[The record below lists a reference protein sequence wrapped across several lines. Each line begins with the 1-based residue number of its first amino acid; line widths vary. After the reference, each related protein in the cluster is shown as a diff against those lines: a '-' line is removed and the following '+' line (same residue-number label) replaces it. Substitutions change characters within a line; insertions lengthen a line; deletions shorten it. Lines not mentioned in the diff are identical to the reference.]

1 MVVYVLIAWE
11 VPTRAEE
18 TQALSNGM
26 RRRILVGDNSEML
39 WVAKTPAHMATEART
54 NQSSQPKD
62 SRSKAVP
69 EYTGLGNTRRF
80 LVEV

>member
-1 MVVYVLIAWE
+1 M
-11 VPTRAEE
+11 
-18 TQALSNGM
+18 
-26 RRRILVGDNSEML
+26 GDTSEML
-39 WVAKTPAHMATEART
+39 WVAKTPAHMAIEART

-69 EYTGLGNTRRF
+69 KDSGLGNTRRF

>member
-1 MVVYVLIAWE
+1 MVYVHFAWE

-18 TQALSNGM
+18 TQALSDGM
-26 RRRILVGDNSEML
+26 RRRILMGDNSEML
-39 WVAKTPAHMATEART
+39 WAAKTPAHMAIEART

-69 EYTGLGNTRRF
+69 KDSGLGNTRRF
-80 LVEV
+80 LVGV